1 VVNGGDSAKL
11 LVMATIL
18 VIGVGREVRS
28 RKKKSVDDW
37 LRDFSV
43 VALNYSPVDLYYF
56 RYLDF
61 SYLINVT

>member
-18 VIGVGREVRS
+18 VIGVGREVIKIE
-28 RKKKSVDDW
+28 KKKSVDDW

-43 VALNYSPVDLYYF
+43 VALNYSPVLF
-56 RYLDF
+56 
-61 SYLINVT
+61 